1 VLQFKRKR
9 HSIECIPHFLLPSK
23 LFSIHGVS
31 LLRLIQRNSPSC
43 RTPRSLKESNFRLT
57 KLEGLGGPAM
67 LQNVRPLGSEEARL
81 AVVNIGNR
89 AARIGLLCFCVTSQS
104 RIEPNDVAHCAL
116 SVDCRIA
123 SRSDVYIDLTVV
135 VWACGCSRFASRSV
149 RKLFFKIQCHGPA
162 CRSQRSFI
170 CALTTFVAFYFISPV
185 FDCLTAI
192 QLSRLIAI
200 SDRTAFRTVLSEV
213 ARPEELAL
221 L

>member
-1 VLQFKRKR
+1 MYPAFSFTLEIIFDSWSLSTSINTAKFAKLSDSAFVKREQLSADKVRRARRTGDAPERAALRKR
-9 HSIECIPHFLLPSK
+9 RGTLSGC
-23 LFSIHGVS
+23 
-31 LLRLIQRNSPSC
+31 
-43 RTPRSLKESNFRLT
+43 
-57 KLEGLGGPAM
+57 
-67 LQNVRPLGSEEARL
+67 
-81 AVVNIGNR
+81 NIGNR
-89 AARIGLLCFCVTSQS
+89 AVRIGLLCFCVTSQS